1 MLDSVRPLVPG
12 DEAAFRL
19 IGRRAQAQ
27 KSTVNSFLEQLDEEY
42 RYLCRERGFGL
53 RDILL
58 TAEEKELD
66 CLVPKPV
73 PGIMGTS
80 SYFGDYYEKVLGQEK
95 LSSFNLKP
103 DFAYGHL
110 GYTEAHNFI
119 NGRRSILDIYKATMS
134 ELWSEQY
141 SPAHAISL
149 REVADYMKMLE
160 AAKVITL
167 KRKTAG
173 KS

>member
-1 MLDSVRPLVPG
+1 MTYRPPPIALML
-12 DEAAFRL
+12 
-19 IGRRAQAQ
+19 
-27 KSTVNSFLEQLDEEY
+27 
-42 RYLCRERGFGL
+42 
-53 RDILL
+53 ILL
-58 TAEEKELD
+58 GFSSPFFLACGHKGAAGD
-66 CLVPKPV
+66 RLVPKPV

-80 SYFGDYYEKVLGQEK
+80 SYFGDYYEKVLGQER
-95 LSSFNLKP
+95 LASFNLKS

-119 NGRRSILDIYKATMS
+119 NGRRSILDIYRATTS

-141 SPAHAISL
+141 PPAHAISL

-167 KRKTAG
+167 EKKAAA